1 MNPRRIFILLTTI
14 CAAAAAAVTPLARLQ
29 QRADRFFDQK
39 EWAQASATYYQ
50 MLDQRP
56 DSVPLYGKA
65 IVACAM
71 RGDTLAEIQ
80 LMNRALDHKIPFDSL
95 LSRVKS
101 TSFQLGNSNLYGD
114 FLLRVKN
121 AHPWLR
127 RPVDA
132 YLLRYYTYRRDGTR
146 MIEYANTMLRGDSLN
161 IGFLSTLADGQ
172 MLCGEFDSAVDTY
185 RRILAADPDNVNA
198 MLQLGCYYY
207 ELGDNAAAIPWLR
220 RARQLRPTPHL
231 DAILSRIDP
240 SAAGHGRH
248 HR

>member
-1 MNPRRIFILLTTI
+1 MNPRRIFILLTI
-14 CAAAAAAVTPLARLQ
+14 VCAAAAAAVTPLARLQ

-132 YLLRYYTYRRDGTR
+132 YLLRYYTYRRDGAR

-161 IGFLSTLADGQ
+161 IGFLSTLADGH

-198 MLQLGCYYY
+198 LLQLGCYYY

-220 RARQLRPTPHL
+220 RARRLRPTPHL